1 MTSVSGTYQNET
13 LYGLSSNDSLDGGA
27 GADTLFGL
35 AGNDY
40 LFGGE
45 GHLVTIQVLVEDGFW
60 EEGPEVEK
68 TVWVEDLVEEEIY
81 NDEGDF
87 IGTELVD
94 YGYWEIVYEP
104 GENVWVPPQY
114 DYEEEWVL
122 DRDDSLLGGA
132 GNDTL
137 KGSPG
142 GFFEPIDLGYTIAA
156 PPDDLIGG
164 AGDDL
169 YLVYNVDKYD
179 DEANL
184 CRGDIIIEKAG
195 EGTDT
200 IRLYANPTILN
211 EDSYD
216 TENGI
221 YILPDNI
228 ENIELYDDALHV
240 IGNSLANRITGNAE
254 SNYLDGGKG
263 NDTLAGGAGN
273 DAYEVDTIGDLVI
286 ESANGGTDDT
296 IWSQISYTLPAQVE
310 DLVLEE
316 APVALNG
323 TGNNL
328 SNDIYGNDFNNVLT
342 GNAGNDTLFGELG
355 ADLLDGGAGADSM
368 IGGAGNDT
376 YIYDNTLDEII
387 EEAKEGTDTI
397 LLGAG
402 ITTVSDADIYGAV
415 SLEVVRTTAANSNI
429 TLAAN
434 AQKSGIASLM
444 GGSGTD
450 VWNASAMKTS
460 ITMDAGAGTDSL
472 LGGTGNDSIS
482 SGAGNDII
490 NAGRGL
496 DTIKGGEGNDTVKI
510 DWSALT
516 GATITNKVEKIAGTS
531 SYKGT
536 ITAKN
541 SVGTIL
547 SQVTL
552 DSIES
557 IQLNGKAWSPEP
569 PKPGVAVVRTSTATF
584 TTEQGGKVE
593 YSVVLQAQ
601 PKETVNVDFQSSDL
615 TEGKILT
622 PRLSFTSQN
631 WNKPQTLTIQGVD
644 DFLDDKDVAYT
655 INGKVVTEDLTYNRI
670 TVSSI
675 NIINK
680 DDTEDRPLNLQGTG
694 IVDYLTGQNGD
705 DRIYGAGNQ
714 DDLRGGRGNDK
725 IYGDGDDDRL
735 FGEDGNDK
743 LYGGYDDDKLDGG
756 NGNDETYGEQGLDT
770 LLGGAGNDILDGGIE
785 ADSMVGGV
793 GNDTYY
799 VDNSGDKISDLGS
812 TTDVDTVIV
821 TQTVTY
827 TLSANI
833 ENASVNSTAGNG
845 NLTGNTLNNGL
856 TGNADK
862 NILDGGLGNDKLDGG
877 AGADSLWG
885 GVGNDAM
892 IGGAGNDTM
901 RGGDG
906 VDLADFAAAGIDIS
920 IDLATGRAKGDGTDL
935 LFDIE
940 NILAGEG
947 DDTLL
952 GSTAANDL
960 DGGAGI
966 DSLNGG
972 AGNDTMAGCFFG
984 ANGGRG
990 EIDTLVGGVGNDI
1003 FQLGWASGRFYDD
1016 GNTANAGRTDYIL
1029 ITDFTVGQDKLQLDG
1044 AAANYYLA
1052 ASGVTGVSGTGL
1064 YAEQGATDELIAI
1077 IRSAN
1082 STALNAT
1089 NTVNTAL
1096 LL

>member
-1 MTSVSGTYQNET
+1 MTNVSGTYQNET

-45 GHLVTIQVLVEDGFW
+45 GQLGNIQILVEDGFW
-60 EEGPEVEK
+60 EEGPDVEK
-68 TVWVEDLVEEEIY
+68 EVWVEDWVYEDIY
-81 NDEGDF
+81 NDEGEF

-94 YGYWEIVYEP
+94 YGYWDMVYEP

-114 DYEEEWVL
+114 DYEDEWVF
-122 DRDDSLLGGA
+122 DSSDSLLGGA

-137 KGSPG
+137 KGSLG
-142 GFFEPIDLGYTIAA
+142 GFFVPIDTGIRRAEA
-156 PPDDLIGG
+156 PDTLIGG

-169 YLVYNVDKYD
+169 YLVYNVNKYD
-179 DEANL
+179 DEATL
-184 CRGDIIIEKAG
+184 WPGDTIIEKAG

-221 YILPDNI
+221 YILPNNI

-273 DAYEVDTIGDLVI
+273 DYYEVDTIGDLVI
-286 ESANGGTDDT
+286 ESANGGTDDR
-296 IWSQISYTLPAQVE
+296 IFSQVSYTLPAQVE
-310 DLVLEE
+310 NLVLEE

-328 SNDIYGNDFNNVLT
+328 SNEIYGNALNNVLT
-342 GNAGNDTLFGELG
+342 GNAGNDTMLGGLG

-387 EEAKEGTDTI
+387 EVANEGTDTI

-402 ITTVSDADIYGAV
+402 ITAVSDADIFGAV

-541 SVGTIL
+541 SGGTIL

-593 YSVVLQAQ
+593 YSVVLKAQ
-601 PKETVNVDFQSSDL
+601 PYEQPVYVDFQISDA
-615 TEGKILT
+615 TEAKVLT
-622 PRLSFTSQN
+622 PRLSFTPSN
-631 WNKPQTLTIQGVD
+631 WSIPQTLVVQGVD
-644 DFLDDKDVAYT
+644 DYLDDKNVAYT
-655 INGKVVTEDLTYNRI
+655 VNGKIVTEALNYNRL
-670 TVSSI
+670 TVDAI
-675 NIINK
+675 NLINNDDGQDIPMEWLGTNGIDYK
-680 DDTEDRPLNLQGTG
+680 DGG
-694 IVDYLTGQNGD
+694 NGND
-705 DRIYGAGNQ
+705 ILYAGGSQ
-714 DDLRGGRGNDK
+714 DQVRGGRGDDE
-725 IYGDGDDDRL
+725 IYGEGDNDRL
-735 FGEDGNDK
+735 LGEDGNDEI
-743 LYGGYDDDKLDGG
+743 YGGYGKDTLDGG
-756 NGNDETYGEQGLDT
+756 NGNDSVFGEQGQDT
-770 LLGGAGNDILDGGIE
+770 LLGGAGNDYMDGGLLN
-785 ADSMVGGV
+785 DSMSGGA
-793 GNDTYY
+793 GNDTYI
-799 VDNSGDKISDLGS
+799 VDNAGDIINDLGATS
-812 TTDVDTVIV
+812 DVDVVQVI
-821 TQTVTY
+821 QTISY
-827 TLSANI
+827 TLPANI
-833 ENASVNSTAGNG
+833 ENAAITASGNG
-845 NLTGNTLNNGL
+845 NLTGNALNNGL

-862 NILDGGLGNDKLDGG
+862 NILDGGTGNDKLDGG
-877 AGADSLWG
+877 SGADSLWG
-885 GVGNDAM
+885 GVGNDALL
-892 IGGAGNDTM
+892 GGAGNDTM
-901 RGGDG
+901 RGGEG
-906 VDLADFAAAGIDIS
+906 VDLADFAAAGVDIT

-940 NILAGEG
+940 NILAGDG
-947 DDTLL
+947 DDTLA
-952 GSTAANDL
+952 GSATANDL

-1016 GNTANAGRTDYIL
+1016 GMASNAGRTDYVL

-1044 AAANYYLA
+1044 TASNYYLA
-1052 ASGVTGVSGTGL
+1052 ASGVAGVTGIGL

-1082 STALNAT
+1082 STALNAS
-1089 NTVNTAL
+1089 NTVNMAL
-1096 LL
+1096 LV